1 MALIVDKTAPAFDL
15 TVIKK
20 RDLVRAQYK
29 TWDEPRN
36 GIVACAAED
45 SLQVLY
51 LPNIHSAACFF
62 VIRAQEVKDGKWAI
76 LLTRDMKTIEEVSM
90 SDGYDASADTSET
103 SG

>member
-15 TVIKK
+15 SIVKK

-36 GIVACAAED
+36 GIVAYAGED
-45 SLQVLY
+45 MLQVLY

-62 VIRAQEVKDGKWAI
+62 VIRAQEVKDGKWSV
-76 LLTRDMKTIEEVSM
+76 LLTRDMKNIEEVAM
-90 SDGYDASADTSET
+90 SDGDDAGADSTEA